1 MWPTKWSTNLK
12 DDKLLP
18 DISGVGV
25 VSTATNGGSPYALPS
40 FVSDHQ
46 GVFNGGAATSSSGDP
61 LYDTINTMTQAQST
75 SIYTPPLGSSLGKNL
90 SWLTS
95 SMTSTQLHYYDSAT
109 LLFFFQSRCIVWF
122 FFFFFLL
129 YALQL
134 NWRRLHQ
141 VNVELSRVQSMM
153 AMISQLIG
161 WLALVNGWF
170 FCCCC
175 WSCWV
180 ICCLMCMCR

>member
-18 DISGVGV
+18 DIGSVGT

-75 SIYTPPLGSSLGKNL
+75 SIYTPPLGSSLGKTVYFDL
-90 SWLTS
+90 MDS
-95 SMTSTQLHYYDSAT
+95 SFTSTDGASDNPNDFAI
-109 LLFFFQSRCIVWF
+109 LFSPFPSRCIVWF
-122 FFFFFLL
+122 S
-129 YALQL
+129 
-134 NWRRLHQ
+134 LHSFSCFP
-141 VNVELSRVQSMM
+141 VELT
-153 AMISQLIG
+153 
-161 WLALVNGWF
+161 
-170 FCCCC
+170 
-175 WSCWV
+175 
-180 ICCLMCMCR
+180 

>member
-18 DISGVGV
+18 DIGSVGT

-75 SIYTPPLGSSLGKNL
+75 SIYTPPLGSSLVGSGGVAGGVMPGSEYSYSSHYSQYAPSYGSYGYSTGTGGL
-90 SWLTS
+90 LTK
-95 SMTSTQLHYYDSAT
+95 
-109 LLFFFQSRCIVWF
+109 
-122 FFFFFLL
+122 
-129 YALQL
+129 
-134 NWRRLHQ
+134 
-141 VNVELSRVQSMM
+141 
-153 AMISQLIG
+153 
-161 WLALVNGWF
+161 
-170 FCCCC
+170 
-175 WSCWV
+175 
-180 ICCLMCMCR
+180 